1 MTKSKLGSAFGGAL
15 AAALLITA
23 AQAQPAAPAPGQG
36 PRPERMQRL
45 APEAMAARRAERL
58 RTVLQLRPD
67 QQGALDAYLAALK
80 PQAGLNR
87 TRSTPRQTLTTPE
100 RLDRQQAAM
109 RERMARFEQRAA
121 ATKRFYAVL
130 SPAQQKA
137 FDALKPGH
145 GKRSE
150 HRGGR
155 HGGGRG
161 PMMRG

>member
-1 MTKSKLGSAFGGAL
+1 MTKSKFGAAFGGAL
-15 AAALLITA
+15 AAALLVTA
-23 AQAQPAAPAPGQG
+23 AQAQPPAPTPGQG
-36 PRPERMQRL
+36 PRAERMQRL
-45 APEAMAARRAERL
+45 DPEAMAARRAEHL

-80 PQAGLNR
+80 PQARPDRARPAPG
-87 TRSTPRQTLTTPE
+87 QTLTTPE

-121 ATKRFYAVL
+121 ATKRFYAAL

-137 FDALKPGH
+137 FDALKPAH
-145 GKRSE
+145 GKRGDQ
-150 HRGGR
+150 RGGR
-155 HGGGRG
+155 HGGDRG